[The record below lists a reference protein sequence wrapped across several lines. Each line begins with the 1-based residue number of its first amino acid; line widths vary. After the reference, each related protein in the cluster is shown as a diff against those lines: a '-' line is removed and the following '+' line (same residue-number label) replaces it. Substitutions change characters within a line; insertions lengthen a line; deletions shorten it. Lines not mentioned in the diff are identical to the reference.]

1 MTEQRSASWMSS
13 SLCRKAMMYSR
24 ALWSRKRVL
33 EPLGSSFFFVFIRSC
48 STLEERLLELCFLIV
63 YHLILDHSF
72 DVLVVLL
79 LLSSKILF
87 KLDNLGP
94 NIATHPAKD
103 CSQQIEE
110 LVYFSVAFHIA
121 SQAET

>member
-1 MTEQRSASWMSS
+1 
-13 SLCRKAMMYSR
+13 MMYSR

-48 STLEERLLELCFLIV
+48 STLEERLLELYFLIV
-63 YHLILDHSF
+63 YHLILDHNF

-103 CSQQIEE
+103 RSQQIQE

-121 SQAET
+121 GQAET